1 MKKILIC
8 IQFLLLT
15 TVAYATGQD
24 SDVIYING
32 TRWAL
37 LDRPV
42 CRDSLLYHHLKAVL
56 PAERHITTAN
66 WDGFTSYWSIEE
78 DVFYLD
84 SIRCEHYDINS
95 RKITGER
102 IPNDTLLRVFKN
114 FVEGERIVASWLT
127 DDIRVATGKMIYYQH
142 MGFERNYEHEQIFS
156 IRKGKVIGKQDYHNY
171 VVDGFAFDKVK
182 SNSDIRKLFP
192 LKKEK
197 YPELANVKRIIFN
210 IRQAR
215 VDMHGNLVECEVRVL
230 KPGDNQQLAEEMT
243 QLLKAYHP
251 WKVSLVSTKE

>member
-24 SDVIYING
+24 SDVIFING

-42 CRDSLLYHHLKAVL
+42 CRDSSLYHHLKAVL
-56 PAERHITTAN
+56 PAERQITTAN

-78 DVFYLD
+78 DIFYLD
-84 SIRCEHYDINS
+84 SIRCEHYDTNS

-142 MGFERNYEHEQIFS
+142 MGF
-156 IRKGKVIGKQDYHNY
+156 G
-171 VVDGFAFDKVK
+171 VK
-182 SNSDIRKLFP
+182 
-192 LKKEK
+192 
-197 YPELANVKRIIFN
+197 
-210 IRQAR
+210 
-215 VDMHGNLVECEVRVL
+215 
-230 KPGDNQQLAEEMT
+230 
-243 QLLKAYHP
+243 
-251 WKVSLVSTKE
+251 

>member
-56 PAERHITTAN
+56 PAESHITTAN

-95 RKITGER
+95 RKIQEFCRRRAYCG
-102 IPNDTLLRVFKN
+102 
-114 FVEGERIVASWLT
+114 
-127 DDIRVATGKMIYYQH
+127 
-142 MGFERNYEHEQIFS
+142 
-156 IRKGKVIGKQDYHNY
+156 
-171 VVDGFAFDKVK
+171 
-182 SNSDIRKLFP
+182 
-192 LKKEK
+192 
-197 YPELANVKRIIFN
+197 
-210 IRQAR
+210 
-215 VDMHGNLVECEVRVL
+215 
-230 KPGDNQQLAEEMT
+230 QLADGRHSCGYGEND
-243 QLLKAYHP
+243 LLSAHG
-251 WKVSLVSTKE
+251 V

>member
-56 PAERHITTAN
+56 PAEHHITTAN
-66 WDGFTSYWSIEE
+66 RDGFTSYWSIEE

-114 FVEGERIVASWLT
+114 FVEGERIVAS
-127 DDIRVATGKMIYYQH
+127 
-142 MGFERNYEHEQIFS
+142 
-156 IRKGKVIGKQDYHNY
+156 
-171 VVDGFAFDKVK
+171 
-182 SNSDIRKLFP
+182 
-192 LKKEK
+192 
-197 YPELANVKRIIFN
+197 
-210 IRQAR
+210 
-215 VDMHGNLVECEVRVL
+215 
-230 KPGDNQQLAEEMT
+230 
-243 QLLKAYHP
+243 
-251 WKVSLVSTKE
+251 